1 MSGEQPNN
9 TQRNKAEH
17 LERFRW
23 KKGESG
29 NPSGRPKGSV
39 SLEAELRR
47 RLSDGEE
54 GERLV
59 QGLISQ
65 AIRQALGGDFRFF
78 NLILERLDG
87 KVADKVHLQNEGP
100 LFDEEDIK
108 RLENLVRASDD
119 WVTDN

>member
-9 TQRNKAEH
+9 NQHNKAEH
-17 LERFRW
+17 LARFRW

-78 NLILERLDG
+78 NLIVERLDG
-87 KVADKVHLQNEGP
+87 KVADKVYLQNDGP
-100 LFDEEDIK
+100 LFDEDDIK
-108 RLENLVRASDD
+108 RLENLVNASDEWND
-119 WVTDN
+119 